1 MNLASNF
8 VTNVI
13 SAGSDIKSGLAAVI
27 NLNDK
32 NFAEILEKQLKVQ
45 SVEAVNNIVGSMG
58 MPAGMEIQNLTE
70 MDLNNMRESEAVSSA
85 SKAELFDY
93 TRRQAVNFYNHYSKI
108 GVMGLREFMSGALN
122 PD

>member
-45 SVEAVNNIVGSMG
+45 SAEAVNNIVGSMG
-58 MPAGMEIQNLTE
+58 IPAGMEIQNLTE
-70 MDLNNMRESEAVSSA
+70 TDLNNLRKSETVPSA

-93 TRRQAVNFYNHYSKI
+93 TRRQAVNFYNHYSKTAVI
-108 GVMGLREFMSGALN
+108 GLREFMSGAFN
-122 PD
+122 SN